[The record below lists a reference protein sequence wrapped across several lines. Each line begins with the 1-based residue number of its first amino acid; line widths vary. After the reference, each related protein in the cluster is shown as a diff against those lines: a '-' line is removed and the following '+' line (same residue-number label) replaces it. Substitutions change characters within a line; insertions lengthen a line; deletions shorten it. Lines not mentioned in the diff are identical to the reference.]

1 MVIQIR
7 TTEVSMWVLV
17 MVTLIAGDVYSTT
30 KLERYDTQEECESE
44 RARITEE
51 MDRFYAGMP
60 HSDESSYRLECRAPK
75 VNPDIQL

>member
-1 MVIQIR
+1 
-7 TTEVSMWVLV
+7 MWVLV

-30 KLERYDTQEECESE
+30 KLEQYATQEECESE

-60 HSDESSYRLECRAPK
+60 HSDESAYRLECRESK
-75 VNPDIQL
+75 VKPGIPL